1 MSRII
6 VSSNTSGTGTV
17 TLQAPSINSDSTFIL
32 PSGNGTLS
40 SLSLGTQVAT
50 TSGTTVTVATNIPST
65 VRRVTVMLYGVS
77 TNGTSPI
84 IIQFG
89 TGTTPTYVTSGYT
102 SSSDNYQ
109 TAAGPIAVS
118 TIGFIIGS
126 VNAAAAAW
134 YVPYVFVNMGSNM
147 WVGGFSGTDRTVGLS
162 LGGGAVTLSDPLTA
176 IRLNTVSGTGVF
188 DAGTVNILYE

>member
-6 VSSNTSGTGTV
+6 VSGNTSGTGTV
-17 TLQAPSINSDSTFIL
+17 TLQAPSINSDSTLIL
-32 PSGNGTLS
+32 PSGTGTLS
-40 SLSLGTQVAT
+40 SLTLGTQVAT

-65 VRRVTVMLYGVS
+65 VRRVTVLLYGVS

-89 TGTTPTYVTSGYT
+89 TGSTPTYVTSGYIST
-102 SSSDNYQ
+102 ADNY
-109 TAAGPIAVS
+109 TTTAGPIAGS
-118 TIGFIIGS
+118 TIGFITDS
-126 VNAAAAAW
+126 TNAAAGTW
-134 YVPYVFVNMGSNM
+134 YIPYVFVNMGSNM
-147 WVGGFSGTDRTVGLS
+147 WLGSFVGTDRTTALVH
-162 LGGGAVTLSDPLTA
+162 GGGAVTLSEPLTA